1 MRTCSCLTP
10 LLLTPPRDKQK
21 QKRVAT
27 NFEYVSNLSSKV
39 QHRTAVTSA
48 ACLDSHSRTQALRP
62 ICPLVSSP
70 HASLAPLSLSL
81 SLRLA
86 ACSLALATLSPSF
99 FSSALSSFLVGV
111 LAEYSAKSLFFF
123 VLRYCRHEIR
133 IENEERRLG
142 LLLVSH

>member
-27 NFEYVSNLSSKV
+27 NFEYVSNLSSKF

-62 ICPLVSSP
+62 ICPFVSSLARP
-70 HASLAPLSLSL
+70 LLRSLCRFHCALQLAALRSQLSL
-81 SLRLA
+81 
-86 ACSLALATLSPSF
+86 SF
-99 FSSALSSFLVGV
+99 FSSALSSFLVGL
-111 LAEYSAKSLFFF
+111 LAEYSAESLFFF
-123 VLRYCRHEIR
+123 LLRYCRHEIR
-133 IENEERRLG
+133 IGNEERRLG
-142 LLLVSH
+142 LLLLSH